1 LSNCL
6 SECLTTW
13 DIPASK
19 VFLIASDNGANM
31 VKAIRL
37 LKKERAQGCDLA
49 MMVDE
54 SDTEDETD
62 EDDDDDVPLSN
73 LISVTRSTS
82 S

>member
-1 LSNCL
+1 
-6 SECLTTW
+6 
-13 DIPASK
+13 
-19 VFLIASDNGANM
+19 M

-37 LKKERAQGCDLA
+37 LKKERAQGCDQA

-73 LISVTRSTS
+73 LISVNLPVVRAGGCPMPTATMHGTLPPVGHHTQTPNL
-82 S
+82 